1 MALVSRLRFI
11 LAPLLVAASFG
22 ACAAMPNFDTLEVR
36 LKIRPEQKQQFDITV
51 GATKRALLM
60 VGIVALQL
68 KDKLTAELSKSSPDF
83 RAFAR
88 ANEDLI
94 EQTRPLFKEAGEEW
108 KKLYALLDDEQV
120 EIAKAFLREHLGRL
134 LQYIQ

>member
-1 MALVSRLRFI
+1 MFVARFCLFLSLLL
-11 LAPLLVAASFG
+11 LAVSFG
-22 ACAAMPNFDTLEVR
+22 AAAQMPNFDGLEQR
-36 LKIRPEQKQQFDITV
+36 LKIRPAQKEQFDVTV
-51 GATKRALLM
+51 GSTKRALLM
-60 VGIVALQL
+60 VGIVAVQL
-68 KDKLTAELSKSSPDF
+68 KDKLAAELSKPMPDF

-94 EQTRPLFKEAGEEW
+94 DQTRPAFREAGEEW

-134 LQYIQ
+134 LQFIQ

>member
-1 MALVSRLRFI
+1 MFVARFRLFLSLLL
-11 LAPLLVAASFG
+11 LAVSFG
-22 ACAAMPNFDTLEVR
+22 AAAQMPNFDGLEQR
-36 LKIRPEQKQQFDITV
+36 LKIRPAQKEQFDVTV
-51 GATKRALLM
+51 GSTKRALLM
-60 VGIVALQL
+60 VGIVAVQL
-68 KDKLTAELSKSSPDF
+68 KDKLAAELSKPMPDF

-94 EQTRPLFKEAGEEW
+94 DQTRPAFREAGEEW

-134 LQYIQ
+134 LQFIQ

>member
-1 MALVSRLRFI
+1 MPSVVRLRVFLPVLL
-11 LAPLLVAASFG
+11 LALSFG
-22 ACAAMPNFDTLEVR
+22 ASAAMPNFDGLEAR
-36 LKIRPEQKQQFDITV
+36 LKIRPEQKEQFDVTV

-60 VGIVALQL
+60 VGIVAMQL
-68 KDKLTAELSKSSPDF
+68 KDKLTAELSKSAPDF

-108 KKLYALLDDEQV
+108 KRLYSLLDDEQV

-134 LQYIQ
+134 LQFIQ

>member
-1 MALVSRLRFI
+1 MFVARFRLFLSLLL
-11 LAPLLVAASFG
+11 LAGSFG
-22 ACAAMPNFDTLEVR
+22 AAAQMPNFDGLEQR
-36 LKIRPEQKQQFDITV
+36 LKIRPAQKEQFDVTV
-51 GATKRALLM
+51 GSTKRALLM
-60 VGIVALQL
+60 VGIVAVQL
-68 KDKLTAELSKSSPDF
+68 KDKLAAELSKPMPDF

-94 EQTRPLFKEAGEEW
+94 DQTRPAFREAGEEW

-134 LQYIQ
+134 LQFIQ